1 MNFSIILQQGP
12 AETTSYMIAGY
23 AVIFGLMAIYLLSLW
38 VRNRN
43 LHQENDLLDEIAVSE
58 RNVTVEK
65 KAGNS

>member
-58 RNVTVEK
+58 RNVTVEN